1 MLQAADKK
9 MTAVEKHDNSRRTSK
24 NRLNIDQ
31 QQQPLA
37 SSAARD
43 GHQQRDEVDVGSNK
57 TLHPAYHP
65 ISDTRCNRLWNR
77 VFPALLQLI
86 TCNHAQLHAT
96 NHIITGPP

>member
-1 MLQAADKK
+1 M
-9 MTAVEKHDNSRRTSK
+9 AVGKHDNSRRTSK
-24 NRLNIDQ
+24 NRLNIDE
-31 QQQPLA
+31 QQQPAA

-57 TLHPAYHP
+57 MVHPAYHP
-65 ISDTRCNRLWNR
+65 ISETKCNRLWKR

-96 NHIITGPP
+96 DHIITGPP